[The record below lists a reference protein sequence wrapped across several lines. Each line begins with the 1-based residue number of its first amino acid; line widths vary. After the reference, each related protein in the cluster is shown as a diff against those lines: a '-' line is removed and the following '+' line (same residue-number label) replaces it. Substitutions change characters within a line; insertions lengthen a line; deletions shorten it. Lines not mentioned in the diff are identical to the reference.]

1 MSKLPIDE
9 MLYKFS
15 TETLGA
21 VNLLDKKGFMTQGLV
36 VLYSA
41 IDTLAWVNLPS
52 GDVTRTAFKDWVDQ
66 YMLST
71 YPLPCTA
78 EDLYAARCALLH
90 SHTAESKSS
99 REGNARQIFYY
110 GKDRSKEWI
119 DSIVDGQTNVVVV
132 RALDIKLSFGAGV
145 QAFAMELLTDVSRA
159 KQVRDRIRLWMA
171 WIDLSEGDPRLL
183 SPEKDDG
190 SDF

>member
-15 TETLGA
+15 TETLSA
-21 VNLLDKKGFMTQGLV
+21 VNLLDKNGFITQGLV

-52 GDVTRTAFKDWVDQ
+52 GDVTRTVFKDWVDR

-78 EDLYAARCALLH
+78 EELYAARCALLH
-90 SHTAESKSS
+90 SHSAESKSS

-145 QAFAMELLTDVSRA
+145 QAFAMEVLTDISRA
-159 KQVRDRIRLWMA
+159 EQVRDRMRLWMT
-171 WIDLSEGDPRLL
+171 WIDLSKGNPRLL
-183 SPEKDDG
+183 SPENDDG